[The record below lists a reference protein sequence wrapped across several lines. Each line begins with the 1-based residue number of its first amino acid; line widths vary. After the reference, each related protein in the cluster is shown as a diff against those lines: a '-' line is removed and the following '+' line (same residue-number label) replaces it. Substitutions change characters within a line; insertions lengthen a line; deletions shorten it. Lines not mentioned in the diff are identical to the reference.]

1 VSKKIAFKTLGCR
14 LNQFE
19 TDALASEFHRNGY
32 EVVGFNKE
40 ADVYVVNTCTV
51 TNQSDHKSRHSIS
64 KASRKSKDSI
74 LVVTGCMAD
83 NYKNDLELQENISYV
98 VKNDQKSSIFHLIDA
113 HFKGEIH
120 TSDSFE
126 KDKFGFGIADKGFH
140 TRSMIK
146 IQDGCDNFCS
156 YCIVPKVRGRA
167 VSRPFAEIEKNI
179 REVVNIGFKEIVL
192 TGVNIG
198 RYKDEGIKFENLIEK
213 ILDIPGDF
221 RVRISSMEPDGFG
234 DRFFDL
240 FDHPKLTP
248 HLHLCLQSGSEKILQ
263 NMRRM
268 YSVKEFIQMAEKLK
282 SKHADFNLT
291 TDIIVGFPGE
301 TEDDFQETCRIS
313 REIEFSH
320 IHTFKYSVRN
330 GTKAAHMEDQ
340 VPEKIK
346 TERSRIIRDISLK
359 NRLAYFE
366 KMTGKEQIV
375 LTERPKSGIF
385 RGYGE
390 NYIPV
395 NIKGELKR
403 NQFVKV
409 KLKGIKPGDEPEMTG
424 ERLNLSYTKVSV
436 TKR

>member
-1 VSKKIAFKTLGCR
+1 MCLKQTLSNKVSKKIAFKTLGCR

-19 TDALASEFHRNGY
+19 TDALASEFLRNGY
-32 EVVGFNKE
+32 EVVSFNRE
-40 ADVYVVNTCTV
+40 ADVYIVNTCTV
-51 TNQSDHKSRHSIS
+51 TNQSDHKSRHTIS
-64 KASRKSKDSI
+64 KATRKNKDSV

-83 NYKNDLELQENISYV
+83 NYKKDLEQQENISFV
-98 VKNDQKSSIFHLIDA
+98 VKNDQKSSVFHLIDA
-113 HFKGEIH
+113 HFKGEIQSPDH
-120 TSDSFE
+120 FE

-167 VSRPFAEIEKNI
+167 VSRPFAEIEQNI
-179 REVVNIGFKEIVL
+179 REVTDIGFREVVL

-198 RYKDEGIKFENLIEK
+198 RYEDGGLKFENLIEK
-213 ILDIPGDF
+213 ILKIPGDF

-234 DRFFDL
+234 QRFLEL
-240 FDHPKLTP
+240 FDHPKLAP

-268 YSVKEFIQMAEKLK
+268 YSVNAFTQMAETLK
-282 SKHADFNLT
+282 NRYPDFNLT

-301 TEDDFQETCRIS
+301 TENDFQETCKIS
-313 REIEFSH
+313 RDIGFSH

-330 GTKAAHMEDQ
+330 GTKAARMEKQ
-340 VPEKIK
+340 VPEKLK
-346 TERSRIIRDISLK
+346 TERSKIIRNISLE
-359 NRLAYFE
+359 NRLAYF
-366 KMTGKEQIV
+366 KQMTGKEQTV
-375 LTERPKSGIF
+375 LTERPKAGMV

-395 NIKGELKR
+395 SIDTKVKR
-403 NQFVKV
+403 NQFVKI

-424 ERLNLSYTKVSV
+424 EVI
-436 TKR
+436 

>member
-1 VSKKIAFKTLGCR
+1 MSKKIAFKTLGCR

-19 TDALASEFHRNGY
+19 TDALASEFQRNGY
-32 EVVGFNKE
+32 EVVGFNKN
-40 ADVYVVNTCTV
+40 AHAYIVNTCTV
-51 TNQSDHKSRHSIS
+51 TNQSDHKSRHTIS
-64 KASRKSKDSI
+64 AASRKNKDSL

-83 NYKNDLELQENISYV
+83 NYKNDLEKQKNISYV
-98 VKNDQKSSIFHLIDA
+98 VKNDQKSSVFHLIDA
-113 HFKGEIH
+113 HFKGEVH
-120 TSDSFE
+120 SPDGYE

-146 IQDGCDNFCS
+146 IQDGCDNYCS

-167 VSRPFAEIEKNI
+167 VSRTFSEIEQNI
-179 REVVNIGFKEIVL
+179 RDVVDLGFKEIVL

-198 RYKDEGIKFENLIEK
+198 RYEHEGLRFESLIEK
-213 ILDIPGDF
+213 ILEIPGDF

-234 DRFFDL
+234 DRFFEL

-282 SKHADFNLT
+282 NKHPDFNLT

-301 TEDDFQETCRIS
+301 MEEDFQESCKVS
-313 REIEFSH
+313 RDIGFSH

-330 GTKAAHMEDQ
+330 GTKAARMENQ
-340 VPEKIK
+340 IPEKIK

-359 NRLAYFE
+359 NRVAYFE

-375 LTERPKSGIF
+375 LTESPKSGVS

-395 NIKGELKR
+395 NIETKLR
-403 NQFVKV
+403 SNQFVKV
-409 KLKGIKPGDEPEMTG
+409 RLSGIQKGDEPEMIG
-424 ERLNLSYTKVSV
+424 EYLKVES
-436 TKR
+436 